1 MRSSRRWLLT
11 FGLAIGILVI
21 AIVALVLIT
30 ASPEDAPLLPED
42 TPEGTVQRFLL
53 AVRDEDYLVA
63 ESYLSPTIDVDDKI
77 AYDLRRN
84 RAVGPGGGAGWKATL
99 GKSVVRDDEATVDV
113 MVDVFRPRGPFEN
126 SVSTYRITFFLKK
139 EGASWKITS
148 PVNLWWLY

>member
-21 AIVALVLIT
+21 VTVALVLIT
-30 ASPEDAPLLPED
+30 VSQEDKPLLPED

-53 AVRDEDYLVA
+53 AVRDEDYLAA
-63 ESYLSPTIDVDDKI
+63 ESYLSPTIDDKI

-84 RAVGPGGGAGWKATL
+84 RVAGPGEESGWKATL
-99 GKSVVRDDEATVDV
+99 GKSVVKDDEATVDV
-113 MVDVFRPRGPFEN
+113 IVDVFRPRGPFEN
-126 SVSTYRITFFLKK
+126 SVRTYQVTFFLKK
-139 EGASWKITS
+139 EGTSWNITS

>member
-11 FGLAIGILVI
+11 FGLAIGVLVI
-21 AIVALVLIT
+21 VTVVLALT
-30 ASPEDAPLLPED
+30 MASQGDEPLLPED

-53 AVRDEDYLVA
+53 AIRNEDYLTA
-63 ESYLSPTIDVDDKI
+63 ESYLSPTIDDKI
-77 AYDLRRN
+77 AYDLRLN
-84 RAVGPGGGAGWKATL
+84 RAAELSERAGWKATL
-99 GKSVVRDDEATVDV
+99 GKSVVRDDETTVDV
-113 MVDVFRPRGPFEN
+113 RVDVFRPRGPFEN